1 VNAATPRA
9 IRRVVTGHNDDGKA
23 IIVSDAPVPAVMRP
37 PTRPGFSMNELWV
50 TTTMPAPIDASGE
63 PTERT
68 YSLEPPACGTVFRIC
83 GYPPDASFVGE
94 LDRAAAAR
102 AFADVGSSAAFVAD
116 APHPLMHR
124 TETVDYA
131 IVIAGE
137 ITLVLDH
144 SETTLFPGDVAIQRG
159 TNHAWSNRTDQN
171 ALVAF
176 VLIDGKRTCA

>member
-1 VNAATPRA
+1 
-9 IRRVVTGHNDDGKA
+9 
-23 IIVSDAPVPAVMRP
+23 
-37 PTRPGFSMNELWV
+37 
-50 TTTMPAPIDASGE
+50 
-63 PTERT
+63 
-68 YSLEPPACGTVFRIC
+68 
-83 GYPPDASFVGE
+83 
-94 LDRAAAAR
+94 
-102 AFADVGSSAAFVAD
+102 
-116 APHPLMHR
+116 MHR
-124 TETVDYA
+124 TETVYYA